1 MTARPWNTG
10 PAGRLPGAVRPSG
23 RRDAIAR
30 RADPAA
36 DQHDQCDDSTV
47 GGRVNLE
54 KVVFGF
60 FVVLAATLNFGFFI
74 GDIDDPDLHNPYELF
89 AAVVVNLIATVLKFG
104 DRTQIG
110 AVHLATSLVADLQ
123 LIGAALL
130 FGYATY
136 VSTAG
141 MNESWTASVVSL
153 SGGALLANIVSI
165 VLLVVETVSFHR
177 G

>member
-1 MTARPWNTG
+1 M
-10 PAGRLPGAVRPSG
+10 
-23 RRDAIAR
+23 
-30 RADPAA
+30 
-36 DQHDQCDDSTV
+36 
-47 GGRVNLE
+47 NLE

-74 GDIDDPDLHNPYELF
+74 GDISDHELHNPFELF

-123 LIGAALL
+123 LIGASLL
-130 FGYATY
+130 YGYAVY

-141 MNESWTASVVSL
+141 LTAAWTASVVSL
-153 SGGALLANIVSI
+153 SGGALLANIVSV
-165 VLLVVETVSFHR
+165 VLLVIETVSFHR